1 MKTRVFEMTE
11 GPNLV
16 VKSRKSAVIFEL
28 EKDFKSNEY
37 DFYFELNEETF
48 GELLRYSEEVSNES
62 WTNIKPKECNSF
74 ASDYDEY
81 YDHKLD
87 RNGYLSISNCLLR
100 IKRPALESNRLY
112 QFNKMKMQSFI
123 YDFLKLVKE
132 NGWIEE

>member
-37 DFYFELNEETF
+37 DFDFELNEETF
-48 GELLRYSEEVSNES
+48 GELFRYIEEVSNAS

-74 ASDYDEY
+74 ASD
-81 YDHKLD
+81 
-87 RNGYLSISNCLLR
+87 
-100 IKRPALESNRLY
+100 
-112 QFNKMKMQSFI
+112 
-123 YDFLKLVKE
+123 
-132 NGWIEE
+132 